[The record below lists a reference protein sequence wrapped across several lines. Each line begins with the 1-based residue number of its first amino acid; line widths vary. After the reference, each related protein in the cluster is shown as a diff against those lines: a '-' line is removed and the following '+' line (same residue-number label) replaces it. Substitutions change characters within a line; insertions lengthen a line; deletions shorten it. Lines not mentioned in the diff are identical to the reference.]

1 MNSFGLS
8 GIFSSCNAYLFT
20 RDTPSGLGI
29 VFYQKAMI
37 RTGYCLWVPFYFF
50 LIFFYYYLH
59 VLFTSCCFWV
69 CYRVVWL
76 NAWERYSVCLDSTE
90 ATLCFKA
97 TFSYIFF
104 FTRFGVMR
112 LLFINSNRKYWL
124 FIVNSVYVHCS
135 RIHKLHFSA
144 TFSLKMGPTVLFT
157 HLKIILLQC
166 FQFSI
171 FSFSKISYI
180 QTDP

>member
-1 MNSFGLS
+1 MLTTCKSSQLGMNGFGLS
-8 GIFSSCNAYLFT
+8 GIFSSCSAYLFT

-112 LLFINSNRKYWL
+112 LLFMYCSLTVTANVDFPQWTVYTCTVHGPINYTFQQL
-124 FIVNSVYVHCS
+124 FH
-135 RIHKLHFSA
+135 
-144 TFSLKMGPTVLFT
+144 
-157 HLKIILLQC
+157 
-166 FQFSI
+166 
-171 FSFSKISYI
+171 
-180 QTDP
+180 